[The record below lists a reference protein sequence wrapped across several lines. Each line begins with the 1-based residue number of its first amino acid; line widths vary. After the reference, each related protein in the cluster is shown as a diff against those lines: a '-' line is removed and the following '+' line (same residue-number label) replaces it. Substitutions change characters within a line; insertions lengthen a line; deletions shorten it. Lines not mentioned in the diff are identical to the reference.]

1 MARKRSATKVKPRA
15 RKKESKADIMYKGG
29 LSNLTRDE
37 LRYVYRTFAK
47 RADERLVRLEKM
59 PGSDA
64 TSGAYATAARAIE
77 HYTGETEKPRF
88 NRGMPKEDALL
99 RMKIRDIKQ
108 FLDMP
113 TSYTHVVS
121 EVETVR
127 TKTMNDKYKVNFTN
141 SQWAQIWESGL
152 GDKIMNKYGSET
164 GFKVLAKV
172 KIRSNTLSALAK
184 QINSAVRDTTKAA
197 RLDRWMKKRG
207 LTGEIDIDNL
217 PE

>member
-1 MARKRSATKVKPRA
+1 MARKRSAPKVTPRA
-15 RKKESKADIMYKGG
+15 RKKESKSDIMYKGG
-29 LSNLTRDE
+29 LSNLTRKE
-37 LRYVYRTFAK
+37 MEYVYRSFAK
-47 RADERLVRLEKM
+47 RADERMLRLEKM

-77 HYTGETEKPRF
+77 HYTGSTEKPRF

-113 TSYTHVVS
+113 TSFTGVVS
-121 EVETVR
+121 RVNTVR
-127 TKTMNDKYKVNFTN
+127 TESMNKKYGVNLTN
-141 SQWAQIWESGL
+141 KQWAQIWESGL
-152 GDKIMNKYGSET
+152 GDKLMTKFGSQT
-164 GFKVLAKV
+164 AFKMLAKV
-172 KIRSNTLSALAK
+172 KIRKNTLSSLAK
-184 QINSAVRDTTKAA
+184 QISSAVRDTTKTA
-197 RLDRWMKKRG
+197 RLDRWMAKHG

>member
-1 MARKRSATKVKPRA
+1 MARKRSAPKVKPRA

-47 RADERLVRLEKM
+47 RADERMVRLEKM

-64 TSGAYATAARAIE
+64 TAGAYATAARAIE
-77 HYTGETEKPRF
+77 HYTGYTDKPRF
-88 NRGMPKEDALL
+88 NRKMPKEDALL

-113 TSYTHVVS
+113 TSFTGVVGR
-121 EVETVR
+121 VDTVR
-127 TKTMNDKYKVNFTN
+127 TKSMNEKYGVNFTN

-152 GDKIMNKYGSET
+152 GDKLISKYGSLT
-164 GFKVLAKV
+164 AFKVLANVKV
-172 KIRSNTLSALAK
+172 RKNTFSALLR
-184 QINSAVRDTTKAA
+184 QVNNAVRDKTKSD
-197 RLDRWMKKRG
+197 RLDRWMSKHG
-207 LTGEIDIDNL
+207 LTGEVDIDNL
-217 PE
+217 PG

>member
-1 MARKRSATKVKPRA
+1 MARKRSAPKVKPRA

-29 LSNLTRDE
+29 LSNLTSNE

-47 RADERLVRLEKM
+47 RADERLVRLEKL

-64 TSGAYATAARAIE
+64 TAGAYATAARAIE
-77 HYTGETEKPRF
+77 HYTGETNKPRF

-113 TSYTHVVS
+113 TSFTGVVS
-121 EVETVR
+121 RVDTVR
-127 TKTMNDKYKVNFTN
+127 TKSMNGKYGVNFNN

-152 GDKIMNKYGSET
+152 GDKLINNYGSET
-164 GFKVLAKV
+164 AFKVLANV
-172 KIRSNTLSALAK
+172 KIRKNTFSSLLK
-184 QINSAVRDTTKAA
+184 QVNSAVRDKTKSN
-197 RLDRWMKKRG
+197 RLDKWLSKHG

>member
-1 MARKRSATKVKPRA
+1 MARKRSAPKVKPRA

-29 LSNLTRDE
+29 LSNLTREE

-47 RADERLVRLEKM
+47 RADERMVRLEKM

-64 TSGAYATAARAIE
+64 TAGAYATAARAVE
-77 HYTGETEKPRF
+77 HYTGPTEKPRF

-113 TSYTHVVS
+113 TSFTGVVGR
-121 EVETVR
+121 VDTVR
-127 TKTMNDKYKVNFTN
+127 TKTMNNMYGVDFTN

-152 GDKIMNKYGSET
+152 GDKLVSKYGSRT
-164 GFKVLAKV
+164 AFKALANV
-172 KIRSNTLSALAK
+172 KIRKNTFSALVK
-184 QINSAVRDTTKAA
+184 QINSAVRDKTKSD
-197 RLDRWMKKRG
+197 RLDRWMQKRG

-217 PE
+217 PG

>member
-1 MARKRSATKVKPRA
+1 MARKRSEPKVKPRA
-15 RKKESKADIMYKGG
+15 RKDSKADIMYKGG

-77 HYTGETEKPRF
+77 HYTGPTDNPRF
-88 NRGMPKEDALL
+88 NRRMPKEDALL
-99 RMKIRDIKQ
+99 RMKIIDIKQ

-113 TSYTHVVS
+113 TSYTGVVK
-121 EVETVR
+121 EVDTVR
-127 TKTMNDKYKVNFTN
+127 TKTMNEKYGVSFTN

-152 GDKIMNKYGSET
+152 GDKLISKYGSET
-164 GFKVLAKV
+164 AFKVLANVKV
-172 KIRSNTLSALAK
+172 RKNTFSALVK
-184 QINSAVRDTTKAA
+184 QVSNAVRDKTKSD

-207 LTGEIDIDNL
+207 LTGAIDIDNL